1 MQDVIIVRET
11 VTAETLRDQMA
22 IGIVF
27 ERCHFI
33 DCTFAGVDF
42 TDASF
47 LHCDVSNCTFSNSL
61 LYRTAFTNCK
71 MVGTKFVGMT
81 LTATSFV
88 DCLMERAAFEESVWK
103 HVTFQA
109 STLTNSDWYAVKHER
124 LVIERCELTEARFEK
139 TTLNGV
145 DISTSQFSALYVSKD
160 DVEGCIIHNEQ
171 APILLAICGI

>member
-1 MQDVIIVRET
+1 M
-11 VTAETLRDQMA
+11 TAETLQQKMA

-33 DCTFAGVDF
+33 DCTFSSIDF

-71 MVGTKFVGMT
+71 MVGTQFIGMK

-145 DISTSQFSALYVSKD
+145 DISTSQFLSLHIAKD

-171 APILLAICGI
+171 APILLAICGIRLKGTVD